1 MTMYIHYNVC
11 FSTSKIYNWDID
23 GKMSFYTLHCDGNGN
38 NTIVMYANYLESSCD
53 RQDKWS
59 CINSIIDGTCW
70 LVCIKWAN
78 RLNNLTKSIRCIM
91 HAKMYSV
98 LYLHIWYWRKIISVN
113 GIFFPL
119 YDCILYA
126 IKTSI
131 CYTVKQ
137 KNVTSLR
144 DSLIVI
150 LQMKLFSSNI
160 TLNKKQLPIVETSC
174 GSWWRLCFRKMII
187 ECISPFIFFI
197 HLHFLFLS
205 LYPLWLLFNLRLS
218 RFIYILSLSLI
229 TLLSDHF
236 TSLCTFSIHLHLSML
251 FLSLLIKFPFIIM
264 RSFTLIS
271 FPLYILSHLH
281 SLSPSLITLL
291 SDHFPSLFMF
301 RFVPFLFIYIY
312 PCCFFLHIYSYYVSH
327 LTIFHV
333 AFIYITVSVSPFQD

>member
-23 GKMSFYTLHCDGNGN
+23 GKMSFYTLHCDRNGN

-187 ECISPFIFFI
+187 ECISPFV
-197 HLHFLFLS
+197 FL
-205 LYPLWLLFNLRLS
+205 
-218 RFIYILSLSLI
+218 FIYIFSFSLSDSCSHYVYLASFTFSLSLSYI
-229 TLLSDHF
+229 IVIWP
-236 TSLCTFSIHLHLSML
+236 FSISLYIFYSFTCIHV
-251 FLSLLIKFPFIIM
+251 FLSFLLKFTFT
-264 RSFTLIS
+264 FTLIS
-271 FPLYILSHLH
+271 FSLYILSLA
-281 SLSPSLITLL
+281 LL
-291 SDHFPSLFMF
+291 
-301 RFVPFLFIYIY
+301 
-312 PCCFFLHIYSYYVSH
+312 
-327 LTIFHV
+327 
-333 AFIYITVSVSPFQD
+333 

>member
-11 FSTSKIYNWDID
+11 CSASKIYNCDID

-197 HLHFLFLS
+197 HLHLVFLS
-205 LYPLWLLFNLRLS
+205 FWLSHHITSISLHLHS
-218 RFIYILSLSLI
+218 LSLSLI
-229 TLLSDHF
+229 SLLSDHF
-236 TSLCTFSIHLHLSML
+236 PSLCTFSIHLHVSM
-251 FLSLLIKFPFIIM
+251 
-264 RSFTLIS
+264 
-271 FPLYILSHLH
+271 
-281 SLSPSLITLL
+281 
-291 SDHFPSLFMF
+291 
-301 RFVPFLFIYIY
+301 
-312 PCCFFLHIYSYYVSH
+312 CFFLSY
-327 LTIFHV
+327 
-333 AFIYITVSVSPFQD
+333 

>member
-23 GKMSFYTLHCDGNGN
+23 GKMSFYILHCDGNGN

-98 LYLHIWYWRKIISVN
+98 LYVHIWYWRKITSVN

-137 KNVTSLR
+137 KNVTSIR
-144 DSLIVI
+144 ESLIAI
-150 LQMKLFSSNI
+150 LQMKLFGSNI
-160 TLNKKQLPIVETSC
+160 KLNKKQLPIVETSC
-174 GSWWRLCFRKMII
+174 GTWWRLCFRKMII
-187 ECISPFIFFI
+187 ECISPFV
-197 HLHFLFLS
+197 FLFIYIFSFSLS
-205 LYPLWLLFNLRLS
+205 DSHITLRLS
-218 RFIYILSLSLI
+218 RFIYILSLSLSLI
-229 TLLSDHF
+229 SLLSDHF
-236 TSLCTFSIHLHLSML
+236 PSLCTFSIHLHVSM
-251 FLSLLIKFPFIIM
+251 
-264 RSFTLIS
+264 
-271 FPLYILSHLH
+271 
-281 SLSPSLITLL
+281 
-291 SDHFPSLFMF
+291 
-301 RFVPFLFIYIY
+301 
-312 PCCFFLHIYSYYVSH
+312 CFFLSY
-327 LTIFHV
+327 
-333 AFIYITVSVSPFQD
+333 